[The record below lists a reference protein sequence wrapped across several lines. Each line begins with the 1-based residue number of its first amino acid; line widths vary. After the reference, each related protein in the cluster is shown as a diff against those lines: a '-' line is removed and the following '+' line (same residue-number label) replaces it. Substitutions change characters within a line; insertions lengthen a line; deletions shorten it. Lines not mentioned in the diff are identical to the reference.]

1 MDEEFMNNKGKI
13 IAIQSNYALKSEWDK
28 LCNMY
33 LKKFCDKH
41 EYTYEPDCWVAN
53 DIGTIAN
60 IGDMFVSMD
69 NIRYDI
75 DNNIE
80 ETMFEKW
87 YWKSIE
93 IFELTGK
100 DFMNYESFCK
110 GAPDIWTEEKMEKL
124 REAHMRVYEAE
135 EALRQEIEEI
145 TEES

>member
-1 MDEEFMNNKGKI
+1 MNNK
-13 IAIQSNYALKSEWDK
+13 QSTQERWRDI
-28 LCNMY
+28 CQEY
-33 LKKFCDKH
+33 LKLFCDKH
-41 EYTYEPDCWVAN
+41 EYSFEDCFWVA
-53 DIGTIAN
+53 DDYGTIACVS
-60 IGDMFVSMD
+60 DMFISMEH
-69 NIRYDI
+69 IRYDI

-87 YWKSIE
+87 YWKAIE
-93 IFELTGK
+93 IFELTGQ

-135 EALRQEIEEI
+135 EALRREIEEF

>member
-1 MDEEFMNNKGKI
+1 MQEEFMNNKGKT
-13 IAIQSNYALKSEWDK
+13 IAIQSNYALKSEWEI

-41 EYTYEPDCWVAN
+41 KYDFEDCFWVA
-53 DIGTIAN
+53 DDYGTIACVS
-60 IGDMFVSMD
+60 DMFISMEH
-69 NIRYDI
+69 IRYDI

-80 ETMFEKW
+80 KTMFEKW
-87 YWKSIE
+87 YWKAIE
-93 IFELTGK
+93 IFELTGQ

-135 EALRQEIEEI
+135 EALRQEIEEF
-145 TEES
+145 TE

>member
-1 MDEEFMNNKGKI
+1 MDNKQN
-13 IAIQSNYALKSEWDK
+13 IQEHWRDI
-28 LCNMY
+28 CQEY
-33 LKKFCDKH
+33 LKLFCDKH
-41 EYTYEPDCWVAN
+41 EYSFEDCFWVTDN
-53 DIGTIAN
+53 YGTIACVS
-60 IGDMFVSMD
+60 DMFISME

-87 YWKSIE
+87 YWKAIE
-93 IFELTGK
+93 IFELTGQ

-135 EALRQEIEEI
+135 EALRQEIEEM
-145 TEES
+145 TE

>member
-1 MDEEFMNNKGKI
+1 MDKKQN
-13 IAIQSNYALKSEWDK
+13 IQERWRDI
-28 LCNMY
+28 CQEY
-33 LKKFCDKH
+33 LKLFCDKH
-41 EYTYEPDCWVAN
+41 EYDFGDCFWVA
-53 DIGTIAN
+53 DDYGTIASVS
-60 IGDMFVSMD
+60 DMFISMEH
-69 NIRYDI
+69 IRYDI

-87 YWKSIE
+87 YWKAIE
-93 IFELTGK
+93 IFELTGQ

-145 TEES
+145 SEEL